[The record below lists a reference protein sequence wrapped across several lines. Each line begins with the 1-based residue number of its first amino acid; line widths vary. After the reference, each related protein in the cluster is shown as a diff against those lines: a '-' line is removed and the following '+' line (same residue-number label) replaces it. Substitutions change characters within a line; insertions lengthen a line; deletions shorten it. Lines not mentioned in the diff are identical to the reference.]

1 MKGRKF
7 QVEQRVKVKT
17 STDFGLIETEGEIV
31 KAYGRTIYRVA
42 VDNVTYEA
50 PTTGLLFYES
60 ELESI

>member
-42 VDNVTYEA
+42 VDDVTYEA
-50 PTTGLLFYES
+50 PTNGMLFNES
-60 ELESI
+60 ELEAI